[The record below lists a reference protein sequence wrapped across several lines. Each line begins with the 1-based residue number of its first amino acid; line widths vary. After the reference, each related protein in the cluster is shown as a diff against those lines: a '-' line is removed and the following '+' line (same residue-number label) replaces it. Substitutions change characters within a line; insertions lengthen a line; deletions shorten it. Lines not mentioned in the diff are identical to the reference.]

1 MTRPWNMRPSAQV
14 RTQEFDF
21 EHFIDHVFTKYIDA
35 FIKEIIDAFL
45 QLKFWPVFDIY
56 ECNRNLKLQ
65 KPRNNSIN

>member
-1 MTRPWNMRPSAQV
+1 MRPSAQV

-45 QLKFWPVFDIY
+45 QLKFWCF
-56 ECNRNLKLQ
+56 
-65 KPRNNSIN
+65 